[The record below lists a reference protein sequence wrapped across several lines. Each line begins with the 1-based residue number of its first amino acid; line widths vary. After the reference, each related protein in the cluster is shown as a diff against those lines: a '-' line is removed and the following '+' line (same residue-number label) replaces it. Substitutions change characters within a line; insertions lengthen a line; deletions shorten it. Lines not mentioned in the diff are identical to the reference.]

1 MIWGIVGLIL
11 LLIIIGLVVWLLL
24 RTGTSPAKARV
35 NQPCRNTTD
44 CTAGLVCAPIL
55 GVTGTVIA
63 TATTGFSGV
72 CKVPSG
78 GVCIIS
84 TDCVAGQN
92 CVNNICTTSPSNIN
106 GGPCP
111 CGSGLT
117 CVNNVCR
124 AVNGQVCTTGAQ
136 CASGNCQN
144 NICVAQLSPTGMTGH
159 CYDTTCYTTFCDTSN
174 DTSSNSRKYRR
185 HRRYSDSTNTSKD
198 SRDSYSKHSKDS
210 YSTKTSK
217 YSKDSKDSYSKNS
230 RDSNDSYSKDS
241 RDSYS
246 KDSYSKDTKTY
257 SDSSGDKK
265 RYQRRRS
272 SSLNSVC
279 TTGSENTYDT
289 SNETSR
295 FSKHKSYL
303 KRGVYVTTATNTDR
317 TLFTGID
324 KPIIDIVQQGSST
337 ANFYLL
343 LSDGTMINAMG
354 IRNTMLSTNK
364 RMFRIVRFGTE
375 VIGLDKKGR
384 LYSRNAASSTD
395 TYWVWERLT
404 AFPKD
409 VIFINSTNNYSHLEV
424 LTSHHK
430 AYLYAFS
437 STWKDATAMSCTKRK
452 DFRFYGQDLNRWIDI
467 NESTNVGKT
476 NDGVKY
482 SHLRAA
488 GFYNKV
494 GQTTGEI
501 VQVLDSDSFSHCKII
516 GSSSYF
522 LFLQDC

>member
-55 GVTGTVIA
+55 GVTGTAVV

-78 GVCIIS
+78 GVCMVS
-84 TDCVAGQN
+84 ADCAAGHN
-92 CVNNICTTSPSNIN
+92 CVNNICTATPTPSNIN

-144 NICVAQLSPTGMTGH
+144 NICVAQISPTGMTGH
-159 CYDTTCYTTFCDTSN
+159 CYDTTCYTTYCDTSN
-174 DTSSNSRKYRR
+174 SYDTSAKSRR
-185 HRRYSDSTNTSKD
+185 HRR
-198 SRDSYSKHSKDS
+198 
-210 YSTKTSK
+210 K
-217 YSKDSKDSYSKNS
+217 YSNSTYSSKT
-230 RDSNDSYSKDS
+230 
-241 RDSYS
+241 S
-246 KDSYSKDTKTY
+246 KDSYSKDTKDSYSRNNSKDSYSKDTNTDYKTY
-257 SDSSGDKK
+257 TNESSRGDKK
-265 RYQRRRS
+265 DYQRKRS

-279 TTGSENTYDT
+279 TTDFNQRSDDQSYDQSCLT
-289 SNETSR
+289 
-295 FSKHKSYL
+295 KHKSYL

-337 ANFYLL
+337 TNFYLL
-343 LSDGTMINAMG
+343 LGDGTMINAMG
-354 IRNTMLSTNK
+354 IRNVMLSTNK

-409 VIFINSTNNYSHLEV
+409 AIFINSTNNYSHLEV

-437 STWKDATAMSCTKRK
+437 STWKDATVMSCTKRK
-452 DFRFYGQDLNRWIDI
+452 DFRFYGQDLTRWIDI